1 MTKHID
7 KSPQTTDGGNKIH
20 PNEQRIVWDMYFSS
34 SMSGLLSN
42 RDLRQVD
49 IKAVAAFADVMWAER
64 CERFK

>member
-7 KSPQTTDGGNKIH
+7 KSPPVEDGGSKVH

-42 RDLRQVD
+42 REMNNVD
-49 IKAVAAFADVMWAER
+49 VRSVASLADAMWAVR